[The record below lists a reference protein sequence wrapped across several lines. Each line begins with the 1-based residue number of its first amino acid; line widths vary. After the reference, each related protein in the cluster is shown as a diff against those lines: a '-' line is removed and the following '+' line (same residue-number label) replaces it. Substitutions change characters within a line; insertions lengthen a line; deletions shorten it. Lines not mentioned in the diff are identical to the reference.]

1 MTLLTLLP
9 FLVFIVLLLSKS
21 RLLSA
26 AWVFW
31 SLTATLVLSVW
42 KMDPGVFLGA
52 TTKGMQTALEIFL
65 IIAGAL
71 FFLKVTQITNT
82 LSSLTKLLS
91 GLSANRG
98 IQVVLLSWFLL
109 GFLEGTAGFGTPVA
123 VVAPILISLGISPL
137 TAVAITMLGN
147 SAPGAFG
154 AAGTPIK
161 IGLSGLDLTGVNE
174 TVATI
179 NLAGFF
185 IPLVMVWLSERKFTR
200 QTFAFAL
207 FSGVSFLGFS
217 KLAVTLGG
225 EMPSIIGPLAGILL
239 SGLLLKLGVFGNKEN
254 RQPPLIKA
262 QVFYTV
268 FPYLLLI
275 GLLLLIRFGLKLT
288 GFWSNPGFVFVISG
302 AITGW
307 FFRKKAY
314 GKLLFS
320 STQKAFESLVII
332 FPLAS
337 ATQLMLRSS
346 FFDPLMNIFAKL
358 SISFVSPFL
367 GALGAFVTGSATV
380 ANLMFGHLVNQVA
393 VSQGIS
399 TVLALSLLVV
409 GSAAGNM
416 IALADILPAL
426 IITDQPNKEMA
437 VVKKVIKY
445 CLLYI
450 LMALI
455 LGLVVFS

>member
-9 FLVFIVLLLSKS
+9 FLVFIFLLLTKT
-21 RLLSA
+21 RLLLA

-42 KMDPGVFLGA
+42 KLDPGVFLSA

-65 IIAGAL
+65 IIVGAL

-82 LSSLTKLLS
+82 LSGLTQLLS

-98 IQVVLLSWFLL
+98 IQVVLLAWFLL

-161 IGLSGLDLTGVNE
+161 IGLSGLEITGVNE
-174 TVATI
+174 MVASI

-200 QTFAFAL
+200 QTFTFAL
-207 FSGVSFLGFS
+207 FSGISFLGFS
-217 KLAVTLGG
+217 KLAVALGG
-225 EMPSIIGPLAGILL
+225 ELPSIIGPLAGIIL
-239 SGLLLKLGVFGNKEN
+239 SGLLLKLGVFGNKKD
-254 RQPPLIKA
+254 QPLLSIKPH
-262 QVFYTV
+262 TLRTI

-275 GLLLLIRFGLKLT
+275 GLLLLAKFGFKLT
-288 GFWSNPGFVFVISG
+288 GFWSNPGFVFIISAVITSWYFKQK
-302 AITGW
+302 THQ
-307 FFRKKAY
+307 
-314 GKLLFS
+314 KLLLS
-320 STQKAFESLVII
+320 STQKAFESLIII

-346 FFDPLMNIFAKL
+346 FFDPLMKIFVTL
-358 SISFVSPFL
+358 PISVLSPFL
-367 GALGAFVTGSATV
+367 GTLGAFVTGSATV

-393 VSQGIS
+393 INQGIS

-426 IITDQPNKEMA
+426 IITNQPNKEMA
-437 VVKKVIKY
+437 VVKQVIKY
-445 CLLYI
+445 CLAYLLI
-450 LMALI
+450 ALV
-455 LGLVVFS
+455 LGLVFFG

>member
-9 FLVFIVLLLSKS
+9 FLVFIILLLSKS

-42 KMDPGVFLGA
+42 KMDPGVFVSA

-91 GLSANRG
+91 GLSTNQG
-98 IQVVLLSWFLL
+98 VQVILLAWFLL

-161 IGLSGLDLTGVNE
+161 IGLSGLDPTGINE
-174 TVATI
+174 TVAMI

-185 IPLVMVWLSERKFTR
+185 IPLAMLWLSERKFTR
-200 QTFAFAL
+200 STFAFAL
-207 FSGVSFLGFS
+207 FSGISFLGFS

-254 RQPPLIKA
+254 RQPPLIKV
-262 QVFYTV
+262 QIFYTV

-275 GLLLLIRFGLKLT
+275 GLLLLTKFGFKLT
-288 GFWSNPGFVFVISG
+288 GFWSNPGFIFVISG
-302 AITGW
+302 IITSW
-307 FFRKKAY
+307 FFKKRAL
-314 GKLLFS
+314 GELLIS
-320 STQKAFESLVII
+320 STKKAFESLVVI

-346 FFDPLMNIFAKL
+346 FFDPLIAIFVKL
-358 SISFVSPFL
+358 PVNFISPFL
-367 GALGAFVTGSATV
+367 GTLGAFVTGSATV

-393 VSQGIS
+393 ISQEAS

-426 IITDQPNKEMA
+426 IITNQPNKEMA
-437 VVKKVIKY
+437 VVKKVIGY
-445 CLLYI
+445 CLAYI
-450 LMALI
+450 SIALL
-455 LGLVVFS
+455 LGLMIFS